1 MATVGFA
8 AAALPAQSSLQAQSA
23 ISAASSTRSQA
34 PVVRSRASAR
44 PASATLSAFKATS
57 TWFGHELQ
65 HRLAHPRAR
74 PSAHVH
80 RISCEAEEPQAP
92 APEPPA
98 PKTARQRAVEELD
111 VESLSALLEKASKKE
126 EDEKESAGRVRLQL
140 SPEDQKIRDEMKPY
154 TPRPKRAR
162 RRTAQPTGPAPPA
175 SQTLA
180 GSAMAGGI
188 SVGFYYALSAVATAF
203 ATKPVLS
210 DNYVVIR
217 MAGTLRSFVVGLM
230 AMGMGVFGAAAIG
243 LFLLALQTALRGQQA
258 APSAPPAEGAA
269 GSADAKEQ

>member
-57 TWFGHELQ
+57 TC
-65 HRLAHPRAR
+65 
-74 PSAHVH
+74 AHVH